1 VPGGKE
7 AFERKLE
14 ALASLR
20 TAASPEVA
28 PETAIDPLR
37 KALKDRSN
45 YLVSKAA
52 ALAGEL
58 RLTALI
64 PDLLHAFDRFM
75 IDPAKTDPQCWA
87 KDAIVKALK
96 DLNHDDPAVF
106 LRGIEHVQMEAVWG
120 KSVDTALTLR
130 GACALALV
138 ACSLDRQTI
147 LTRLVDRMADEPP
160 VRIDAIRA
168 LGQCPGH
175 DTVLLLRLKALLGD
189 TEPEVNGV
197 CFDVLLEISP
207 ADSVSFVA
215 RFLAAESPELRAEA
229 ASALALCREPQ
240 AIEALK
246 QCFAGRADTALKT
259 AILQSLAGS
268 PQVAAAEFLL
278 SVIEEGSPEPA
289 ALAVESLGA
298 GRFREEF
305 RQRVEASVRRRR
317 ENTLTVAFQKSYSPL
332 LS

>member
-1 VPGGKE
+1 MPGGKE

-14 ALASLR
+14 ALAALR
-20 TAASPEVA
+20 ATPSPEAA
-28 PETAIDPLR
+28 PDAAIDPLR

-64 PDLLHAFDRFM
+64 PDLLGAFDRFM
-75 IDPAKTDPQCWA
+75 VDPAKTDPQCWA

-147 LTRLVDRMADEPP
+147 LTRLVDLFADEKP
-160 VRIDAIRA
+160 VKIDVIVA
-168 LGQCPGH
+168 LGQCPGP
-175 DTVLLLRLKALLGD
+175 DTTLLLRLKALLGD
-189 TEPEVNGV
+189 EEPEVVGD
-197 CFDVLLEISP
+197 CFDVLLQISP
-207 ADSVSFVA
+207 ADSVPFVA
-215 RFLAAESPELRAEA
+215 RFLAARNPEVRIEA
-229 ASALALCREPQ
+229 ASALAASREPP
-240 AIEALK
+240 AIAALK
-246 QCFAGRADTALKT
+246 QCFTGPADPPLKI

-268 PQVAAAEFLL
+268 LQSAAAEFLL
-278 SVIEEGSPEPA
+278 SVIEGSPLEYA
-289 ALAVESLGA
+289 SIAVESLA
-298 GRFREEF
+298 ASRFREEF
-305 RQRVEASVRRRR
+305 RERVETSAHRRGIDA
-317 ENTLTVAFQKSYSPL
+317 LTAAFQAGFQ
-332 LS
+332 